1 MMAEQALNSTT
12 ILVFSF
18 FMAVTLGITLW
29 AMRRSRTKE
38 DFFAAG
44 RSITAWQNGL
54 ALAGDFMGAATLLG
68 VVGLISLR
76 GFDGLIYA
84 VGGLVGWPVLV
95 MLIAEPM
102 RRLGRYTLADVVAIR
117 LAPRPTRC
125 AISLATL
132 VLIPCYLVGQL
143 IGAGGL
149 VHIIFGLDATL
160 AIVAVGVIMLVY
172 VLFGGMLA
180 TTWVQIVKAVLLL
193 FAGLLLFALVCG
205 QHGFDPLAPF
215 QVAVDRYGTGIVA
228 PGPLVSSPLEAVS
241 LAMGL
246 VFGLIGLP
254 HILMRFYTV
263 PNAQAARNSV
273 LYATIWIGLFLLL
286 TFVLG
291 YGALSLIGREAIQK
305 ADPGGNMATLLLA
318 ARLGGPPL
326 LGFVGA
332 VAFAT
337 ILALVS
343 GLAISAST
351 TIAHDLWNG
360 VIRRGAASEREQ
372 ITVARVT
379 VVGVCVIGVTLAVMF
394 RQQNVIFLTGLT
406 FAIAASANFPV
417 LILGL
422 FWPGLRT
429 TGAVASV
436 LFGTVA
442 AIVLIYVSP
451 SIQTDLLHRPDLVS
465 FPLRNPGLVSIP
477 ASFAVAI
484 IGSWLERSWSK
495 YRTKTLYEMEMKS

>member
-1 MMAEQALNSTT
+1 MATGALNTT
-12 ILVFSF
+12 TVLIFAF
-18 FMAVTLGITLW
+18 FMTITLGITLW
-29 AMRRSRTKE
+29 AMRRTRTKE

-68 VVGLISLR
+68 VVGLVSLR

-95 MLIAEPM
+95 MLIADPM

-117 LAPRPTRC
+117 LAPRATRC
-125 AISLATL
+125 AVSFATL
-132 VLIPCYLVGQL
+132 ILIPCYLVAQL

-149 VHIIFGLDATL
+149 VRVIFGLDDTT
-160 AIVAVGVIMLVY
+160 AIVSVGVIILVY

-180 TTWVQIVKAVLLL
+180 TTWVQIVKAVMLL
-193 FAGLLLFALVCG
+193 FAGFLLFVLVCA
-205 QHGFDPLAPF
+205 QHGFDPLGPF
-215 QVAVDRYGTGIVA
+215 RVATERYGNSIVT
-228 PGPLVSSPLEAVS
+228 PGPMVSSPLEAIS

-263 PNAQAARNSV
+263 PDARAARNSV
-273 LYATIWIGLFLLL
+273 LYATIWIGLFLLV

-291 YGALSLIGREAIQK
+291 YGVLSLVGREAVQK

-318 ARLGGPPL
+318 AQLGGPPL

-332 VAFAT
+332 VTFAT

-343 GLAISAST
+343 GLAITAST

-360 VIRRGAASEREQ
+360 VIRSGCASEREQ
-372 ITVARVT
+372 IAVARLT
-379 VVGVCVIGVTLAVMF
+379 VVAVCVIGVTLAVTF
-394 RQQNVIFLTGLT
+394 KQQNVIFLTGLT

-417 LILGL
+417 LLLAL

-429 TGAVASV
+429 TGAVASI

-442 AIVLIYVSP
+442 AIVLIYASP
-451 SIQTDLLHRPDLVS
+451 SIQTDVLHRPELVW

-477 ASFAVAI
+477 ASFAVAV
-484 IGSWLERSWSK
+484 IGSWLERSWRGRRSDA
-495 YRTKTLYEMEMKS
+495 LQLMEMKP